1 MSSPDFTFTIKGG
14 GLKAEGELRLVD
26 GGGRC
31 PIFETVLK
39 ICRMVLADV
48 PKFGALDAVTITIK
62 RGKKRS
68 AKR

>member
-1 MSSPDFTFTIKGG
+1 MSAHDFTFTIKGG
-14 GLKAEGELRLVD
+14 GLKAEGELRIVD

-31 PIFETVLK
+31 PIFETVPT

-62 RGKKRS
+62 RGKKGRT
-68 AKR
+68 KR